1 MKAEVGILESCL
13 SAVRRRNWWKTRIRG
28 GGIWMILFRE
38 KDDASL
44 SSQVA
49 LRIERKRER

>member
-1 MKAEVGILESCL
+1 MESCL
-13 SAVRRRNWWKTRIRG
+13 SAVRRGNWWKTRIRG
-28 GGIWMILFRE
+28 GGIWVILFQE
-38 KDDASL
+38 KDDESL